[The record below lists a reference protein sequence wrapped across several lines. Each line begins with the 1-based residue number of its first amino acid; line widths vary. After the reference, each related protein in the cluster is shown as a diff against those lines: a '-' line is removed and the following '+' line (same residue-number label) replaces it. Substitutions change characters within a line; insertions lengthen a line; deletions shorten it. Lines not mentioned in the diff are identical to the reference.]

1 MPPPPGVISS
11 LRSGFDT
18 IAAHIAAILLPLCLD
33 LLLWLG
39 PHLSIQRLFSE
50 VIPDISR
57 IWLGA
62 GVPTADVQAVT
73 NWYEATVPMV
83 NLLWMLR
90 TLPIGV
96 SSLLFAKG
104 IPQTP
109 FGAASTWQVSGQMLP
124 AWMVLLVVTGWVAG
138 GFYFS
143 WVARLC
149 GGRAEPS
156 GGRTGWAVGQ
166 SIVLSVVWAGLAAAF
181 ALPAFVLI
189 GFLLQVSAILA
200 QIAILAA
207 SFLSMWLIVPFFFWP
222 HGIFLKQ
229 QNAVRSMFS
238 SIQMARFTL
247 PMSSFF
253 VLSVFLLG
261 MGLNFVWSAAP
272 TDSWMT
278 LVGILGHAFIT
289 TALLAASFIYY
300 RDMTAWLD
308 SAMERLKAKAAL
320 TKQA

>member
-1 MPPPPGVISS
+1 
-11 LRSGFDT
+11 
-18 IAAHIAAILLPLCLD
+18 
-33 LLLWLG
+33 
-39 PHLSIQRLFSE
+39 
-50 VIPDISR
+50 
-57 IWLGA
+57 
-62 GVPTADVQAVT
+62 
-73 NWYEATVPMV
+73 
-83 NLLWMLR
+83 
-90 TLPIGV
+90 
-96 SSLLFAKG
+96 
-104 IPQTP
+104 
-109 FGAASTWQVSGQMLP
+109 MLP